1 MSLYGFFKNKVNYI
15 DIMLI
20 VVLGIIATIVPF
32 LSHFY
37 NISTDGVYHLARFQS
52 IADSLKDNSIPN
64 TLNFK
69 YVSQNSAIG
78 VAINSLY
85 PWLTG
90 LIFIIPN
97 LIFQKSHMG
106 VSSWFSSPKHHYNI
120 NSPIPHELYFI

>member
-52 IADSLKDNSIPN
+52 IADSLKDNLIPT

-69 YVSQNSAIG
+69 YVAHNSAIG

-106 VSSWFSSPKHHYNI
+106 VSSWFSYPKHHYNI
-120 NSPIPHELYFI
+120 NR

>member
-20 VVLGIIATIVPF
+20 VVLGVIATIAPF

-69 YVSQNSAIG
+69 YVSQKFSHRRRYQFTVPLADRSNIYNS
-78 VAINSLY
+78 
-85 PWLTG
+85 
-90 LIFIIPN
+90 
-97 LIFQKSHMG
+97 
-106 VSSWFSSPKHHYNI
+106 
-120 NSPIPHELYFI
+120 